1 MKKPPL
7 NVLIG
12 FIFALVATFQP
23 IVIVNSDKVTLPSS
37 PSWGLLVWASVAVL
51 LGLYGRRPREYIG
64 PALLLA
70 LNPVGTK
77 IVLENFVL
85 PELHVSNLG
94 VSFSIGAFLA
104 WIASAFILSAVF
116 NKDNT
121 SSDNL
126 NVDKINID
134 NPQLRSSEDT
144 QKASQNSGLNK
155 TAVFVTL
162 IICICI
168 FGGIFIFSQQKNEV
182 PKNISGIGPTTLLPV
197 KGENKNTSENTTAK
211 IIDNGLALSGLQ
223 NAEGGRASA
232 DYYSKY
238 LTEQITCQMIA
249 GTIRYAAEKIDISPV
264 KNTNYYNNVQYESP
278 SNNIPGFKRAIELA
292 ANYYRRSVRNKLSLS
307 SAGIDPAVVSYVEKL
322 TLFDQETLELYNE
335 YAQTLKSTSK
345 QIERI
350 GDARDAH
357 VSQYESELIANFE
370 NKFGIKLQTRQQLKE
385 IVVKAATD
393 EAAKFLE
400 KKTPQELSA
409 NLIGSVFKNLDGSFS
424 EWRVNAGEYVFG
436 RITQSG
442 SAPGSAFVDLEVQLK
457 GSSTGNPGLIHAR
470 IIYVKDPDRNLF
482 WPVAIL
488 DLSRR

>member
-1 MKKPPL
+1 MKRPPL

-12 FIFALVATFQP
+12 FIFAAVATFQP
-23 IVIVNSDKVTLPSS
+23 IVYVDSSKVTLPTT
-37 PSWGLLVWASVAVL
+37 PSWGLLIWAGVAVL
-51 LGLYGRRPREYIG
+51 LGLYGRKRREYIG

-70 LNPVGTK
+70 LNPVFTK
-77 IVLENFVL
+77 VVLENVIL
-85 PELHVSNLG
+85 PEAHLSNVS
-94 VSFSIGAFLA
+94 VAFSLGAFLA
-104 WIASAFILSAVF
+104 WIASIFIFSSVF
-116 NKDNT
+116 SKDSDATSNKFNNMNNENPPPNPTETSTNINKNT
-121 SSDNL
+121 G
-126 NVDKINID
+126 I
-134 NPQLRSSEDT
+134 
-144 QKASQNSGLNK
+144 NK
-155 TAVFVTL
+155 TAVFITL
-162 IICICI
+162 ILCVSILAAV
-168 FGGIFIFSQQKNEV
+168 FMFRGQKLEV
-182 PKNISGIGPTTLLPV
+182 TTNVEPKHSV
-197 KGENKNTSENTTAK
+197 VTSPQIPESKKASEQPKVT
-211 IIDNGLALSGLQ
+211 IIDKGLALSGLQ
-223 NAEGGRASA
+223 NAEGGKASA
-232 DYYSKY
+232 DYYTKY
-238 LTEQITCQMIA
+238 LTEQVTCQMIA
-249 GTIRYAAEKIDISPV
+249 GTIRGAAEKIDRSPV
-264 KNTNYYNNVQYESP
+264 KNINYLNGNQYETP

-307 SAGIDPAVVSYVEKL
+307 SAGIDPAIVSYVEKL
-322 TLFDQETLELYNE
+322 TLFDQETLESYNE
-335 YAQTLKSTSK
+335 YAQTLRSTSK

-370 NKFGIKLQTRQQLKE
+370 NKFGIKLQSRQQIREFIIKS
-385 IVVKAATD
+385 ATD
-393 EAAKFLE
+393 EAAQFLE

-457 GSSTGNPGLIHAR
+457 GSSSGNPGLIHAR